1 MYKFKGIIV
10 ILSKLYPTPINRG
23 IVPCIR
29 HTVLARESYFAL
41 PTKVY
46 FLYLRVITPRS
57 QTYTCNSLFNRKR
70 KKQVMFDKVESC
82 VSCL

>member
-29 HTVLARESYFAL
+29 HTFLARESYFAL

-46 FLYLRVITPRS
+46 FLYLRVVTPRS
-57 QTYTCNSLFNRKR
+57 QTYTCNSLLIEKGRSK
-70 KKQVMFDKVESC
+70 
-82 VSCL
+82 